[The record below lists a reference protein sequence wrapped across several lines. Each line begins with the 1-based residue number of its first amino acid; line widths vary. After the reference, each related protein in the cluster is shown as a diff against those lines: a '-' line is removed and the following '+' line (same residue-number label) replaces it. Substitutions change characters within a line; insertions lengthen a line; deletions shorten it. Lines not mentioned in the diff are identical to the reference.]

1 MPKLEEKKTL
11 PLTLAGNDLATLR
24 TSKASRHD
32 LRDMAVWRKSWAAID
47 VLKFASYPLTSKC
60 TRRLLGCH

>member
-32 LRDMAVWRKSWAAID
+32 LQDMAVWRKSWRQLMFRNLRHI
-47 VLKFASYPLTSKC
+47 
-60 TRRLLGCH
+60 R